1 MLKTHIAFFSGLAAG
16 AVVLSGCSSPLS
28 RQPEGELR
36 EAVRASMRRELADS
50 ENRATPRVT
59 SRASTVDSLGL
70 SERVMEQ
77 LRTEY
82 DPKGYLQQLTAK
94 EEGSSGEGI
103 SAIRYL
109 LSEDLYGQKPEV
121 LGVSLERAI
130 KAGVRH
136 NLDVEL
142 ARFGPAQREADVVA
156 AQAAFDWAFV
166 GSLDWEDADNPRGS
180 LPFAGFGGGAV
191 VVNSSQSVTGSAGLQ
206 RTLITG
212 GQFSIQQQY
221 VYSDTRPN
229 ALSATTQPNPSTAA
243 NLVAELNQPL
253 LQGFGSDVNLA
264 EVRTRENAER
274 RAISTL
280 RQTLIGSVTQI
291 EDAYWDLVKA
301 NTEVVILSKLLERGI
316 KVRDDIKV
324 RSILDA
330 DPAQIADAV
339 ANVERRRAD
348 VLRAQRAVRAASD
361 RLKLLMGDP
370 RLPIGGEVVL
380 VPTDDALD
388 QPIEFSL
395 YDSLTTAIAN
405 RPEIEQAIL
414 NIDDASVRQVVAE
427 NGRLPQLD
435 LRAQL
440 SLVGFEDSADEASS
454 DEFKREFIDNFLF
467 GLLFRQPL
475 GNRADE
481 AAYRRARLDRLQSV
495 VAYRKAVQTAVSEVR
510 SALDDVVTNY
520 RLIDQARTSRLAAA
534 EALRTLLVKKELSQ
548 GGYTVERLNLELSHQ
563 ASLAATERA
572 EVVALLDYNRA
583 VSRLH
588 AAMGTALERNRIN
601 FIVPDANQLIEG
613 EAITDDPGN
622 P

>member
-1 MLKTHIAFFSGLAAG
+1 MFKTLLAHVLCLTVG
-16 AVVLSGCSSPLS
+16 ALLVTGCSSPLS
-28 RQPEGELR
+28 RQPEQELR
-36 EAVRASMRRELADS
+36 EAVRQTVRRELADS
-50 ENRATPRVT
+50 ESHAETRVT
-59 SRASTVDSLGL
+59 TRGDAAEALGL

-82 DPKGYLQQLTAK
+82 DPKGYLKQLTAQEGTG
-94 EEGSSGEGI
+94 EEGDVG
-103 SAIRYL
+103 AIGFL
-109 LSEDLYGQKPEV
+109 LSDDLFGRQPQV
-121 LGVSLERAI
+121 LGISLERAI

-166 GSLDWEDADNPRGS
+166 ASLNWEDSDNPRGS

-191 VVNSSQSVTGSAGLQ
+191 VIDSRQSVTGSAGLE

-212 GQFSIQQQY
+212 GRFSIQQQY
-221 VYSDTRPN
+221 IYTDTRPN
-229 ALSATTQPNPSTAA
+229 AVSAITQPNPSTAA
-243 NLVAELNQPL
+243 SLVAELNQPL

-274 RAISTL
+274 RAISAL
-280 RQTLIGSVTQI
+280 RQTLIATVTQI

-301 NTEVVILSKLLERGI
+301 NADVVILSKLLERGI

-370 RLPIGGEVVL
+370 RLPVGSELIL
-380 VPTDDALD
+380 VPTDEALD
-388 QPIEFSL
+388 QPLEFSL
-395 YDSLTTAIAN
+395 YDSLATAIAH

-414 NIDDASVRQVVAE
+414 NIDDASIRQVVAE

-440 SLVGFEDSADEASS
+440 ALVGFEDSADEATS
-454 DEFKREFIDNFLF
+454 DEFRREFIDNFLL

-481 AAYRRARLDRLQSV
+481 AAYRRARLDRMQSV

-548 GGYTVERLNLELSHQ
+548 GGYTVERLNLELSQQ
-563 ASLAATERA
+563 AALAAAERA
-572 EVVALLDYNRA
+572 EVAALLDYNRA
-583 VSRLH
+583 ISRLH
-588 AAMGTALERNRIN
+588 AAMGTSLERNRIN
-601 FIVPDANQLIEG
+601 FIVPDANQLIRS
-613 EAITDDPGN
+613 EAVIDAADKP
-622 P
+622 